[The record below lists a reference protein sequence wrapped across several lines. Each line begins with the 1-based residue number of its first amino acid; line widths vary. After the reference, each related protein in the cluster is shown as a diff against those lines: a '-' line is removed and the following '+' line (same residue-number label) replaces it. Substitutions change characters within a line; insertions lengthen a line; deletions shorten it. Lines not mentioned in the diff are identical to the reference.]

1 MLRSFEDRARRQELR
16 WLAGGSEPVSW
27 GTYTAVAL
35 MYAIGLVLALL
46 TVWWLA
52 DWTATGDGGGW
63 WLLFVVWPLLLLMVV
78 AVAGCAIGLILW
90 LVTGRRP

>member
-16 WLAGGSEPVSW
+16 WLAGRSEPVSW

-35 MYAIGLVLALL
+35 MYAIGLVLSLL
-46 TVWWLA
+46 IVVWLA
-52 DWTATGDGGGW
+52 DWTTPDDGGRWGLW
-63 WLLFVVWPLLLLMVV
+63 FVVWPLIPLGVV

-90 LVTGRRP
+90 LVTGRRL